1 MSGPQPTTVSR
12 VSDQTPTGD
21 SEPTPETNLS
31 KVRAGDLDRRLA
43 IDILSL
49 AMTQGYL
56 STTEFEDRAGKALAA
71 KTFGELDALTEDL
84 PTPAPKPPSASG
96 TPASSASDVDPD
108 VNVILNRIAVMSGSE
123 LKGRS
128 AVGEHLYALALMG
141 GVEIDLRNAIFTSSS
156 ITIRATAIMG
166 GIEIVVPENAAVQV
180 NGIGFMGGFGSE
192 ADTVGPGAPGAPTI
206 TVTGLAFWGGVRVA
220 RRPPD
225 QTPPSLKKN

>member
-1 MSGPQPTTVSR
+1 M
-12 VSDQTPTGD
+12 SDQTPTGD
-21 SEPTPETNLS
+21 SESTPETNLS

-49 AMTQGYL
+49 AMTQGHL
-56 STTEFEDRAGKALAA
+56 SQAEYDERAEKAMAA
-71 KTFGELDALTEDL
+71 RTFGELDALTDDL
-84 PTPAPKPPSASG
+84 PTPTSKPQSAPA
-96 TPASSASDVDPD
+96 TPASPASDVDPD

-156 ITIRATAIMG
+156 LTIRATAIMG
-166 GIEIVVPENAAVQV
+166 GIEIVVPENATVQV

-192 ADTVGPGAPGAPTI
+192 ADTVGPGVPGAPTI

-220 RRPPD
+220 RRPSQDP
-225 QTPPSLKKN
+225 TPPSLKKN